1 MLVDI
6 HTHIHEFPSEEIDG
20 VLERANAAS
29 VGAIFIAGTSIA
41 SSAKCI
47 TLSNTHECLFAGVGI
62 HPMDVEAFLDEK
74 TLQSMKEM
82 VEANPKVVAI
92 SEIGLDFSQNAP
104 PLPIQYQTF
113 RETIRLARE
122 VKLPIIFHSR
132 ELAGY
137 PETHNEVLKI
147 LNQERG
153 WEVGGAMHYFQ
164 GDETTAKKC
173 LDSGFLI
180 SLGKPLL
187 RQPRLQEL
195 VKTLPQEGI
204 VLETDSYPQPF
215 KQNRENWTEPGHLN
229 QIAEKLSELTQT
241 EIGAIHARTS
251 DNILNVY
258 RRLGK
263 PKITEYLNRRLTT
276 RYPSISDLNG

>member
-20 VLERANAAS
+20 VLERADAAS
-29 VGAIFIAGTSIA
+29 VGAIFIAGTSLA

-47 TLSNTHECLFAGVGI
+47 TLSNTYECLFAGVGI
-62 HPMDVEAFLDEK
+62 HPMDVDSFLDE
-74 TLQSMKEM
+74 TTWERMKEM
-82 VEANPKVVAI
+82 IEANPKVIAI

-137 PETHNEVLKI
+137 PETHNEVLRI

-164 GDETTAKKC
+164 GDETTAQKC

-195 VKTLPQEGI
+195 VKNLPQEGI

-215 KQNRENWTEPGHLN
+215 KHNRKRWTEPSHLP
-229 QIAEKLSELTQT
+229 QIAEKLSEITQT
-241 EIGAIHARTS
+241 EIGEIHAKTS
-251 DNILNVY
+251 GNILNVY
-258 RRLGK
+258 KRLGK
-263 PKITEYLNRRLTT
+263 PRIIEFLSRRLNT
-276 RYPSISDLNG
+276 RHPRDVG

>member
-20 VLERANAAS
+20 VLERADSAS
-29 VGAIFIAGTSIA
+29 VGAIFIAGTSLA

-62 HPMDVEAFLDEK
+62 HPMDVDSFLDE
-74 TLQSMKEM
+74 TTWESMKEM
-82 VEANPKVVAI
+82 IEANPKVVAI

-137 PETHNEVLKI
+137 PETHNEVLRI

-164 GDETTAKKC
+164 GDETTANQ
-173 LDSGFLI
+173 LIDLGFYI
-180 SLGKPLL
+180 SLGRPLIRIL
-187 RQPRLQEL
+187 DLQKVAL
-195 VKTLPQEGI
+195 NIPINRIL
-204 VLETDSYPQPF
+204 LETDSFPQPF
-215 KQNRENWTEPGHLN
+215 KKYRENWTEPRHTLDVAN
-229 QIAEKLSELTQT
+229 
-241 EIGAIHARTS
+241 EIGRIKDIDVGEVAKITS
-251 DNILNVY
+251 DNALRMLENAAMLKAHFESVSHHS
-258 RRLGK
+258 K
-263 PKITEYLNRRLTT
+263 T
-276 RYPSISDLNG
+276 

>member
-6 HTHIHEFPSEEIDG
+6 HTHINEFPSEEIDG
-20 VLERANAAS
+20 VLQRADVAS
-29 VGAIFIAGTSIA
+29 IGAIFIAGTSLA
-41 SSAKCI
+41 SSANCI
-47 TLSNTHECLFAGVGI
+47 TLSNSHECLFAGVGI
-62 HPMDVEAFLDEK
+62 HPMDVNSFLDEQ
-74 TLQSMKEM
+74 TLDSMKEM
-82 VEANPKVVAI
+82 VESSTKVVAI
-92 SEIGLDFSQNAP
+92 SEIGLDFSRNAP
-104 PLPIQYQTF
+104 PLTIQYQTF

-147 LNQERG
+147 LNQEKG

-187 RQPRLQEL
+187 RQPRLQEI
-195 VKTLPQEGI
+195 VKTLPKEGI

-215 KQNRENWTEPGHLN
+215 KKNRENWTEPKDLLE
-229 QIAEKLSELTQT
+229 IAEKLSEITQT
-241 EIGAIHARTS
+241 EIEEIHARTS

-263 PKITEYLNRRLTT
+263 PWIIEFLNRRLET
-276 RYPSISDLNG
+276 RLPRDVSLNQ

>member
-1 MLVDI
+1 
-6 HTHIHEFPSEEIDG
+6 
-20 VLERANAAS
+20 
-29 VGAIFIAGTSIA
+29 
-41 SSAKCI
+41 
-47 TLSNTHECLFAGVGI
+47 
-62 HPMDVEAFLDEK
+62 MDVNSFLDEQ
-74 TLQSMKEM
+74 TMNRLKEL
-82 VEANPKVVAI
+82 VASSPKVVAI
-92 SEIGLDFSQNAP
+92 SEIGLDFSENAP
-104 PLPIQYQTF
+104 PLPIQYQNF

-132 ELAGY
+132 ELIGY

-164 GDETTAKKC
+164 GDEFTAHRC

-180 SLGKPLL
+180 SLGKPLI

-195 VKTLPQEGI
+195 VQSLPMEGI

-215 KQNRENWTEPGHLN
+215 KKNRENWTEPRDLS
-229 QIAEKLSELTQT
+229 QIAEKLSETMQID
-241 EIGAIHARTS
+241 IGEIHARTS
-251 DNILNVY
+251 ENLINIY

-263 PKITEYLNRRLTT
+263 SRIVE
-276 RYPSISDLNG
+276 SISQNLIENDQK

>member
-6 HTHIHEFPSEEIDG
+6 HTHVHDFPLEEIPL
-20 VLERANAAS
+20 VLDRAKAAS
-29 VGAIFIAGTSIA
+29 VGVVFIAGTSLE
-41 SSAKCI
+41 SSERCI
-47 TLSNTHECLFAGVGI
+47 TVSNTNECLFAGVGI
-62 HPMDVEAFLDEK
+62 HPMDVNSFVDEQ
-74 TLQSMKEM
+74 TMDSLKEL
-82 VEANPKVVAI
+82 VISSQKVVAI
-92 SEIGLDFSQNAP
+92 SEIGLDFSENAP
-104 PLPIQYQTF
+104 PLPLQYQTF

-132 ELAGY
+132 ELIGY

-164 GDETTAKKC
+164 GDEYTAHRC

-180 SLGKPLL
+180 SLGKPLI

-195 VKTLPQEGI
+195 VQSLPMEGI
-204 VLETDSYPQPF
+204 VLETDSYPQTF
-215 KQNRENWTEPGHLN
+215 KKNRENWTEPKDLS
-229 QIAEKLSELTQT
+229 QIAEKLSETMQI
-241 EIGAIHARTS
+241 EIGEIHARTS
-251 DNILNVY
+251 ENLINIY

-263 PKITEYLNRRLTT
+263 SRIVE
-276 RYPSISDLNG
+276 SISQNLIENGRKRFC